1 MTAPQTPTAPTDAP
15 DVARAVVQYRPAY
28 GEDASWIAADGAA
41 FAVFASSV
49 DAHTAEAVWRRL
61 GEGVA
66 AVLDALAGAFG
77 TSLAAIPPFALAV
90 AEPGGVRVAVRG
102 PLTLS
107 VESAAGVEE
116 ISGAGAA
123 TWTERLVADVRRVI
137 LSPSDAAGTDAA
149 GKDAAG
155 KDAAG
160 KDAAVPL
167 RSGVALADLA
177 VAVLTAGAVAADSAG
192 PARPTPAPAET
203 SAPAPAPAPV
213 AVSAPPP
220 EALPAPALPEPVL
233 PEAVP
238 AVPLVPL
245 AVPLVP
251 AAVPPVPTTP
261 PAAAARAASL
271 AAADDDDSAWADTIA
286 RPRASKVTPAGQD
299 VQGGQGDHD
308 GATVSVAEA
317 RALRAAEREQYES
330 TDGVP
335 LRRPVRGRITL
346 STGPVIELERTVVIG
361 RRPKATRTSA
371 SELPLLVAVESP
383 RQDISRSHVEI
394 RAEGEHVLVTDLD
407 TTNGTVLLRVGGDPV
422 RLHPGEPT
430 LVVTGDA
437 LDLGDGVVVTF
448 EDLP

>member
-1 MTAPQTPTAPTDAP
+1 MTTPQTPPPAADAP
-15 DVARAVVQYRPAY
+15 VGARAVVQYRPAY
-28 GEDASWIAADGAA
+28 GEDASWIAAAGAA
-41 FAVFASSV
+41 FAVFPSSV

-66 AVLDALAGAFG
+66 AVLDALASAFG

-107 VESAAGVEE
+107 AESASGVEE
-116 ISGAGAA
+116 ISGEGAA
-123 TWTERLVADVRRVI
+123 TWTERLVTDACRVI
-137 LSPSDAAGTDAA
+137 LSPSDAAGSGAA
-149 GKDAAG
+149 AQ
-155 KDAAG
+155 
-160 KDAAVPL
+160 DAAVPL

-177 VAVLTAGAVAADSAG
+177 VAVLTAGAVAADSADLVG
-192 PARPTPAPAET
+192 PAPEPVAA
-203 SAPAPAPAPV
+203 SAPEPEPDPEPEPVSIPV
-213 AVSAPPP
+213 AEPAT
-220 EALPAPALPEPVL
+220 APAPALPESI
-233 PEAVP
+233 P
-238 AVPLVPL
+238 A
-245 AVPLVP
+245 ASAAQ

-261 PAAAARAASL
+261 PADAARAASL
-271 AAADDDDSAWADTIA
+271 AATDDDDSAWADTIA
-286 RPRASKVTPAGQD
+286 RPRAKKVP
-299 VQGGQGDHD
+299 QGSRSSQGDHD

-335 LRRPVRGRITL
+335 PRRPVRGRITL